1 MLARSTRIVV
11 IASLVAGLLGG
22 RAAAAGPVAPEQKH
36 KPPRPVSAPLR
47 NKLNLKTIESR
58 LDWKVPQMLKQGMV
72 PGVAIA
78 IVRNGKVAWHKGYGV
93 VNSTTREPVTDET
106 VFEAA
111 SLAKPL
117 FAYGVLKLVDAG
129 LLDLDKPLMTY
140 LPGTYDG
147 ANDPRLAQVTVRR
160 VLSHTTGFPNWRP
173 RGDPSLKIYFTPG
186 GRFSYSGEGFVYL
199 ARVVE
204 RVTNQDLETVMQ
216 RLVLQPLGMTS
227 SSYVWRDDFV
237 LRKGYNH
244 NAIGEPTGQAR
255 PERANP
261 AWSLNTTAG
270 DYARFIAA
278 VLNGTGLK
286 QDTLKQMLTAQV
298 RLGDAGPI
306 TIDQAPAS
314 LTPDL
319 SWGLGWGLQQSKK
332 GEVFWHWGDNGT
344 SGAWA
349 AGFVRQKMGVVIFAN
364 GANGLAIIPDILALA
379 VGGTYSQF
387 VWFDADRYNTPR
399 RALLRAVATDGAD
412 TALARYKRHQPKEV
426 ARQNVDEA
434 EMNRIGYDLLNSSR
448 VDDAVTVF
456 EFNAQRFPIS
466 SNACDSLAEAYA
478 AAGQIDLAIRTY
490 ERALKLDPSN
500 KAAAEKLKK
509 LRGA

>member
-1 MLARSTRIVV
+1 MLSRSTRLVV
-11 IASLVAGLLGG
+11 ITGLVTWLLGG
-22 RAAAAGPVAPEQKH
+22 RAAAGPVTQEQKR

-47 NKLNLKTIESR
+47 NTLNLGTIESR
-58 LDWKVPQMLKQGMV
+58 LDHRIPELLKQGMV
-72 PGVAIA
+72 PGLAIA
-78 IVRNGKVAWHKGYGV
+78 IIRNGKVAWHKGYGT
-93 VNSTTREPVTDET
+93 VNSVTREPVTDET

-140 LPGTYDG
+140 LPGTYDVG
-147 ANDPRLAQVTVRR
+147 NDPRLAQVTARR
-160 VLSHTTGFPNWRP
+160 ALSHTTGFPNWRP
-173 RGDPSLKIYFTPG
+173 RGDPTLKIYFTPG
-186 GRFSYSGEGFVYL
+186 ERFSYSGEGFVYL

-204 RVTNQDLETVMQ
+204 RVTKEDLETVMQ
-216 RLVLQPLGMTS
+216 RLVLRPLGMTS

-244 NAIGEPTGQAR
+244 NAIGEPTGQTR

-261 AWSLNTTAG
+261 AWSLHTTPS

-278 VLNGTGLK
+278 VLSGTGLK

-298 RLGDAGPI
+298 RLGDGGPI
-306 TIDQAPAS
+306 NVDKAPAS

-332 GEVFWHWGDNGT
+332 GEMFWHWGDNG
-344 SGAWA
+344 SSKAWT

-399 RALLRAVATDGAD
+399 RTLLRAVVTGGAP
-412 TALARYKRHQPKEV
+412 TALARYKRHQPKQP

-434 EMNRIGYDLLNSSR
+434 GMNRIGYDLLNSSR
-448 VDDAVTVF
+448 VDDAVAVF
-456 EFNAQRFPIS
+456 EFNVARFPGS
-466 SNACDSLAEAYA
+466 SNTYDGLAQAYE
-478 AAGQIDLAIRTY
+478 AAGQIDLAIHSY
-490 ERALKLDPSN
+490 ERALKLDPGN
-500 KAAAEKLKK
+500 KDAAERLKK